1 MGYFTLAHMNVLAK
15 ICPPRLSSLVT
26 KLKVG
31 IWLPLA
37 LVRATLTDRS
47 HDSRPCSLK
56 VTAELLSTN
65 NWRPLSRQGANIL
78 WPGCFGTYECVCKK
92 LSTEIQ
98 LSWDQAEGG
107 NLVAVGAGESN
118 IDRPSITWQ
127 RDLWPQG
134 NNGVIVYQQLTATV
148 PATSESSLWPGC
160 WSHTWLMGAAAAV
173 GAPPLI
179 LFCLARTRMLDLVAS
194 SSLAVSLP
202 LHWHKTL

>member
-107 NLVAVGAGESN
+107 NLVAVGAGVRATLTGRASHDSGTCGLKVTTESLSTN
-118 IDRPSITWQ
+118 NWRPLSRQ
-127 RDLWPQG
+127 RAKAACGLG
-134 NNGVIVYQQLTATV
+134 AGVTHGWWGQ
-148 PATSESSLWPGC
+148 
-160 WSHTWLMGAAAAV
+160 
-173 GAPPLI
+173 PL
-179 LFCLARTRMLDLVAS
+179 LLARRLWYYFVL
-194 SSLAVSLP
+194 LGQGF
-202 LHWHKTL
+202 WI